1 MRARSDP
8 VAWLQQGHLD
18 HSFSSLRAR
27 RTFGQGEKGAVLA
40 RMLMSDWQV
49 IFLQSKA
56 NGGAYD
62 GERFPGQKWDW
73 PRATWFQNRLC
84 YLRKSQP
91 PVVRTKPTTVLS

>member
-1 MRARSDP
+1 MHGFNKDIFIILSVRFA
-8 VAWLQQGHLD
+8 L
-18 HSFSSLRAR
+18 
-27 RTFGQGEKGAVLA
+27 GELSAKGGEGKGAVLA

-73 PRATWFQNRLC
+73 PRSTWFQNRLR
-84 YLRKSQP
+84 YLRKSQQ
-91 PVVRTKPTTVLS
+91 PVVLRKTTTGLELA

>member
-1 MRARSDP
+1 MASIRTSLSFFQFASRSENFRP
-8 VAWLQQGHLD
+8 RGE
-18 HSFSSLRAR
+18 R
-27 RTFGQGEKGAVLA
+27 EKGAVLA

-73 PRATWFQNRLC
+73 PRSTWFQNRLR
-84 YLRKSQP
+84 YLRKSQQ
-91 PVVRTKPTTVLS
+91 PVVLRKTTTGLELA